1 MKKRQSDWR
10 GVYNFQIG
18 PNDIEYITY
27 EKKLTIS
34 KYDTL
39 QCYSGCYALIAV
51 TTNMGMA
58 TAYDNEK
65 LPFRIYLNRRAIKSS
80 TKIPSQKLN
89 IHLNEFI
96 IGNILNDPL
105 YDKKYDC
112 RKSWYYCSLI
122 IIVPPFF

>member
-1 MKKRQSDWR
+1 M
-10 GVYNFQIG
+10 
-18 PNDIEYITY
+18 
-27 EKKLTIS
+27 
-34 KYDTL
+34 
-39 QCYSGCYALIAV
+39 IAV

-105 YDKKYDC
+105 YNKKYDC
-112 RKSWYYCSLI
+112 HKSRYYCTLI